1 MLLPTD
7 QILLD
12 MTVQIKLNFFT
23 AIRMNFTVPIK
34 HSAQVINTNETK
46 QAGTE
51 LCQAKHRLS

>member
-1 MLLPTD
+1 
-7 QILLD
+7 

-51 LCQAKHRLS
+51 LCQAKHRLR